1 MRHTA
6 HRGIP
11 KPLSRRTLVW
21 AVATPLGVAAAVL
34 SGIYFQ
40 GTGTPMLG
48 AATSGIGVGIIV
60 WLVVAL
66 ATLGVV
72 AVATRAGKGSSPP
85 NEKGS

>member
-11 KPLSRRTLVW
+11 KPLNRRTLVW

-34 SGIYFQ
+34 SGIYFH
-40 GTGTPMLG
+40 GTGTATFG
-48 AATSGIGVGIIV
+48 AATSGIGVGILV

-66 ATLGVV
+66 VVLGVV
-72 AVATRAGKGSSPP
+72 AVAMRAGKGS
-85 NEKGS
+85 

>member
-1 MRHTA
+1 
-6 HRGIP
+6 
-11 KPLSRRTLVW
+11 
-21 AVATPLGVAAAVL
+21 
-34 SGIYFQ
+34 
-40 GTGTPMLG
+40 MLG